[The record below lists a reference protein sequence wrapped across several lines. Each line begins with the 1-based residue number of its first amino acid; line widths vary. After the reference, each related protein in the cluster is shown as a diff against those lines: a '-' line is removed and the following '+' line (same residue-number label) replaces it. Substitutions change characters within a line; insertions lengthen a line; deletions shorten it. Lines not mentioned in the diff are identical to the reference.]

1 MSRNLKFAAAA
12 AALLFSATAAAQ
24 STLQLLD
31 AGAAPREPVR
41 YKFETGH
48 TETGALDTKMQMS
61 MSLGGQQVPME
72 AVPPLRMT
80 TQLRVAEVAAD
91 GRARLEYK
99 LVSAEASGSDAQA
112 AELSRSLAQIKGL
125 SGSFRM
131 DTQGRI
137 TPGTTLAR
145 STTVPGG
152 NELLGELEQSIYQ
165 LIAPFPAE
173 AIGPGAR
180 WQVTQKVDSSGIQLS
195 QVVEYTLRARNGDR
209 AELDVKMISASL
221 EAAAALPPGA
231 KVDSIQL
238 TGTGTSAIQLD
249 RLVPTAAV
257 DSGITLAVS
266 MVAQGQRQNLGMNL
280 QMHQAIEP
288 LKP

>member
-1 MSRNLKFAAAA
+1 MLRKLMLAAAA
-12 AALLFSATAAAQ
+12 AALLFSATAPAQ

-31 AGAAPREPVR
+31 AGVAPLEPVR
-41 YKFETGH
+41 YRFETGGS
-48 TETGALDTKMQMS
+48 ETGTLDTKMSMS
-61 MSLGGQQVPME
+61 MSLGDQQVPME
-72 AVPPLRMT
+72 ALPPLRMT

-112 AELSRSLAQIKGL
+112 AELNRSLAQVRGL
-125 SGSFRM
+125 SGSYHM
-131 DTQGRI
+131 DTMGRI
-137 TPGTTLAR
+137 TPGTTTAR

-152 NELLGELEQSIYQ
+152 NEVLGELEQSIHQ
-165 LIAPFPAE
+165 LIVPFPAE

-180 WQVTQKVDSSGIQLS
+180 WQVKQKVDSSGIQLS

-209 AELDVKMISASL
+209 LELDVKMISASL

-238 TGTGTSAIQLD
+238 TGTGTSVIQLD
-249 RLVPTAAV
+249 RLVPAAAV
-257 DSGITLAVS
+257 DSSIALAVS
-266 MVAQGQRQNLGMNL
+266 MVARGQTQNLGMNL
-280 QMHQAIEP
+280 QMHQAIAP